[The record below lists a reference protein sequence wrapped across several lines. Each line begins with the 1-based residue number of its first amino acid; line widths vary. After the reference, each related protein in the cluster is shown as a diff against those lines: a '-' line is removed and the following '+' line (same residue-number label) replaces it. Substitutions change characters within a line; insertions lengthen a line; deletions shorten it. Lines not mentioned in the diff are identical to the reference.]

1 MNPATSNLIFF
12 GLIMAIF
19 YFFFIRPQGKKQKA
33 QNAFV
38 DSLQKGDHVV
48 TSSGIVG
55 KISKVD
61 PNIIELQV
69 DQKTFL
75 KVLRSTISK
84 ELTDAL
90 NNADK

>member
-19 YFFFIRPQGKKQKA
+19 YFFFIRPQGKKQKE

-38 DSLQKGDHVV
+38 DGLQKGDHVV
-48 TSSGIVG
+48 TSSGIIG

-61 PNIIELQV
+61 PNIVELQI

-84 ELTDAL
+84 EFTDAL

>member
-19 YFFFIRPQGKKQKA
+19 YFFFIRPQGKKQRE
-33 QNAFV
+33 QNNFV
-38 DSLQKGDHVV
+38 DGLQKGQHVV
-48 TSSGIVG
+48 TSSGIIG
-55 KISKVD
+55 KISKLE
-61 PNIIELQV
+61 PNIVELQI

-84 ELTDAL
+84 EFTDAL
-90 NNADK
+90 YKEEK